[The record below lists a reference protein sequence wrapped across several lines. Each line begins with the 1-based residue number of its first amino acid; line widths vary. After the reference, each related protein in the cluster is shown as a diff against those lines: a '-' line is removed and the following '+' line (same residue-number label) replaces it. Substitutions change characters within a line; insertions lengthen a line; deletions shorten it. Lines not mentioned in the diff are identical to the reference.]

1 LATNPS
7 RIFGQLPGQPFGR
20 RVSRHSQPQDL
31 APAMTQNQ
39 QAAKKSKGNRWNDK
53 KIQRGN
59 PTGMI
64 AQKSLPAL

>member
-1 LATNPS
+1 
-7 RIFGQLPGQPFGR
+7 
-20 RVSRHSQPQDL
+20 
-31 APAMTQNQ
+31 MTQNQ
-39 QAAKKSKGNRWNDK
+39 QAAKKPKGNRWNDK